1 MNIALWI
8 VQILLAL
15 VFTASAL
22 PRLFLPIEQLPAQMA
37 WALDVNPLL
46 MVRLPAFA
54 EILGAIG
61 LIVPS
66 VVRIQP
72 KLTVWAAYGLAL
84 VMVLAVIFH
93 ITRGEYGN
101 IVSNIV
107 LLALSLFVAY
117 GRSKLV
123 PIAPRQ

>member
-22 PRLFLPIEQLPAQMA
+22 PRLFLPIEQLPASMA

-46 MVRLPAFA
+46 MVRLPALA

-84 VMVLAVIFH
+84 VMVLAIIFH
-93 ITRGEYGN
+93 ISRGEYGN

-117 GRSKLV
+117 GRSKLA